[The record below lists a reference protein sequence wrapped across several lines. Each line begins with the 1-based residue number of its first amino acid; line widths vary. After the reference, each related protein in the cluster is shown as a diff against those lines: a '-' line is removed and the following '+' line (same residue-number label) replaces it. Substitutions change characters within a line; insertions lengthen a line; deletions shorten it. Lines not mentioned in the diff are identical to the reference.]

1 MTPKNQATELKVMP
15 GGLAHEKWSGE
26 KKNQIKSEFHFLNAA
41 LVTLREKE
49 KEKLSLG
56 KFR

>member
-1 MTPKNQATELKVMP
+1 MKND
-15 GGLAHEKWSGE
+15 LAK
-26 KKNQIKSEFHFLNAA
+26 KKNQIESEFHFLNAA

>member
-1 MTPKNQATELKVMP
+1 MKND
-15 GGLAHEKWSGE
+15 LAK
-26 KKNQIKSEFHFLNAA
+26 KKNQIKARKKSEFHFLNAA